1 MGFSSFRDQDVSS
14 ARQKKSRKKSNGSV
28 SGAMEEDSDEDEED
42 AEVIGKM
49 EDIDDK
55 DVKSMLNPEDAR
67 YQGELAEGVGR
78 IKVGSTAFR
87 LGTLD

>member
-14 ARQKKSRKKSNGSV
+14 ARQNKSRKKSNGSV

-87 LGTLD
+87 LGPLD